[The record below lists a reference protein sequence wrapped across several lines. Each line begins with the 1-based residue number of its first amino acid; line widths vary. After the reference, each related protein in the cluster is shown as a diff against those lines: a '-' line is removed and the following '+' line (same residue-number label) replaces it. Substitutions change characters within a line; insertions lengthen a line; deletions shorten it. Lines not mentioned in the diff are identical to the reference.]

1 MEGTI
6 DCITARVKRID
17 KKTNKKIAR
26 YPMRE
31 SKSWRRYFANG
42 LVGDTMVKT
51 VLLVKQGVV
60 VKQGVGVK
68 QGVVVKQGMEVKQGV
83 VVKQGVEVKQGVVFD
98 GKPHLLGKQAMA
110 QSRQATSAGKTGNA
124 AITASHFCRGCGV
137 FWGCGLRRRLL

>member
-51 VLLVKQGVV
+51 GVV
-60 VKQGVGVK
+60 VK
-68 QGVVVKQGMEVKQGV
+68 
-83 VVKQGVEVKQGVVFD
+83 
-98 GKPHLLGKQAMA
+98 
-110 QSRQATSAGKTGNA
+110 T
-124 AITASHFCRGCGV
+124 GCGGEAGRGGETGPAGEAA
-137 FWGCGLRRRLL
+137 WW

>member
-17 KKTNKKIAR
+17 KKTNKKNAR

-51 VLLVKQGVV
+51 GVVVKTVLLVKEV
-60 VKQGVGVK
+60 
-68 QGVVVKQGMEVKQGV
+68 VVVKQGMEVKQVV
-83 VVKQGVEVKQGVVFD
+83 VVKQGMEVKQGVVFD

-110 QSRQATSAGKTGNA
+110 QSRQATSAGAVGSFGA
-124 AITASHFCRGCGV
+124 AAYGGV
-137 FWGCGLRRRLL
+137 CCSLKR

>member
-17 KKTNKKIAR
+17 KKTNKKNAR

-51 VLLVKQGVV
+51 GVV

-68 QGVVVKQGMEVKQGV
+68 EVVGVKQVVWVKQGM
-83 VVKQGVEVKQGVVFD
+83 VFD

>member
-17 KKTNKKIAR
+17 KKTNKKIER

-51 VLLVKQGVV
+51 
-60 VKQGVGVK
+60 
-68 QGVVVKQGMEVKQGV
+68 GV

-124 AITASHFCRGCGV
+124 AITASHSCRGCGV